1 MIAEY
6 ASTGSVLFRAA
17 LGATLALVSP
27 AGFGQAAW
35 APDRAVEIVLNT
47 APGSGPDRTARTLQ
61 KIWQDQRFLGVSTT
75 VSNRPGGGGAIA
87 YTYLNQKAG
96 DGHFIS
102 IASSSLVT
110 NNVMGRG
117 PGHMDVTVIAR
128 LYGEYIAVAVR
139 PDSKLKSGRD
149 MIELLK
155 QDPGA
160 LSFGIATSLGNSN
173 HQAVA
178 LALRAS
184 GIDVRKTKNVVFQ
197 SGGNAI
203 TALLGGHVDVV
214 PASVSSWVARLQA
227 GEIRLLAVAAP
238 QRMTGAIAHI
248 PTWREQGV
256 NAVVSNWRGIVG
268 PRGLAPSQVVFWEG
282 ATRKAIAADDWK
294 RELEQL
300 LLSDEFL
307 ASREF
312 QKYLDEQHGEIR
324 ALLAELELIK

>member
-1 MIAEY
+1 MVTVVSISAAAMLRVIAG
-6 ASTGSVLFRAA
+6 AAA
-17 LGATLALVSP
+17 LGCSAGGLA
-27 AGFGQAAW
+27 QTAW
-35 APDRAVEIVLNT
+35 HPERAVEIVLNT

-61 KIWQDQRFLGVSTT
+61 KIWQDQRSLGVATT
-75 VSNRPGGGGAIA
+75 VSNRPGGGGAVA
-87 YTYLNQKAG
+87 YTYLNQKPG

-117 PGHMDVTVIAR
+117 PGHLDVTVIAR
-128 LYGEYIAVAVR
+128 LFGEYIAVAVR
-139 PDSKLKSGRD
+139 PDSKLGSGRD
-149 MIELLK
+149 LIELLK
-155 QDPGA
+155 KDPGA

-178 LALRAS
+178 LALKAS

-238 QRMTGAIAHI
+238 QRLTGAIAPV

-268 PRGLAPSQVVFWEG
+268 PRGLAPSQVAFWED
-282 ATRKAIAADDWK
+282 ATRKAIGAEDWR

-300 LLSDEFL
+300 LLSDDFL

-312 QKYLDEQHGEIR
+312 QKYLDEQHAEIR
-324 ALLAELELIK
+324 ALLTDLGLVK

>member
-1 MIAEY
+1 MMAILSLSVAAQLRVIAGAAAMVY
-6 ASTGSVLFRAA
+6 GVTGLAQSTWQ
-17 LGATLALVSP
+17 P
-27 AGFGQAAW
+27 E
-35 APDRAVEIVLNT
+35 RAVEIVLNT

-61 KIWQDQRFLGVSTT
+61 KIWQEQRFLGVSTS
-75 VSNRPGGGGAIA
+75 VSNRPGGGGAVA

-96 DGHFIS
+96 DGHFIA

-117 PGHMDVTVIAR
+117 PGHLDVTVIAR
-128 LYGEYIAVAVR
+128 LFGEYIAVAVR
-139 PDSKLKSGRD
+139 PDSKLMSGRD
-149 MIELLK
+149 LIELLK
-155 QDPGA
+155 KDPGA

-178 LALRAS
+178 LALKAS

-238 QRMTGAIAHI
+238 QRMTGAIAQI

-256 NAVVSNWRGIVG
+256 NAVVSNWRGIIG
-268 PRGLAPSQVVFWEG
+268 PRALAPAQVAFWEG
-282 ATRKAIAADDWK
+282 ATRKAIGAEDWK

-312 QKYLDEQHGEIR
+312 QKYLDEQHAEIR
-324 ALLAELELIK
+324 GLLAELELIK